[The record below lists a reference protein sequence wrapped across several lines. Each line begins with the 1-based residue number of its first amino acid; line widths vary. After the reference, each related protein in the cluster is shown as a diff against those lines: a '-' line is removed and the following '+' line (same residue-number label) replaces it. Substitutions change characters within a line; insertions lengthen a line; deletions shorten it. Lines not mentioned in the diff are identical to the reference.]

1 MAGLIENVRDI
12 LETIYNSFEVAF
24 DASEDITEARKIT
37 AHMQYY
43 ENLKRQLVKRD
54 TFLGVVY

>member
-12 LETIYNSFEVAF
+12 LETIYNSFEDAF
-24 DASEDITEARKIT
+24 DASEDITKARKIT

-43 ENLKRQLVKRD
+43 ENLKIVTYKNA
-54 TFLGVVY
+54 T